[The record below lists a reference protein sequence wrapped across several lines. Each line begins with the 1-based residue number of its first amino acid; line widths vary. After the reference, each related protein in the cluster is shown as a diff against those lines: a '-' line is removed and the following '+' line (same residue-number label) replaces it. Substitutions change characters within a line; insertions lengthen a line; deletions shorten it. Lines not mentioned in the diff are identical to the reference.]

1 MEQRIEN
8 AIDSTLE
15 NLAPLFYWAS
25 IIIGILLVL
34 FGLLFFFIKPS
45 KKKLRTVCMSCIGIG
60 ILAIVS
66 GIMQMK

>member
-1 MEQRIEN
+1 MEQKIEN
-8 AIDSTLE
+8 TIDNALE

-34 FGLLFFFIKPS
+34 FGVLFYFIKPS
-45 KKKLRTVCMSCIGIG
+45 KRKLRTVCLSCIGIG
-60 ILAIVS
+60 IFAILS